1 MSPKFRRLATLR
13 KRSESGGFRGTIA
26 AMLALF
32 VTSVATAQNAV
43 PVPPLP
49 VAEGSADSP
58 LTTTAP
64 AATPA
69 PDPLPP
75 SAPKPPHIV
84 VPQDIQV
91 VSIQTPDGVGKT
103 ILGPEPAFKFATGD
117 SPEGH
122 LLTGLKVGS
131 TTIVQFPEPQGR
143 TGRNIYASIEIYGHL
158 HRPSDVDPLR
168 FPLRVTLSDDD
179 IESVLDQGRMI
190 TRVIYLED
198 PRQAIPYLSMPD
210 RLPTTELGPGEDPFR
225 IARALGRIMA
235 VVRIGTREPTAEEVN
250 MLGVSRLPLTGA
262 RCLYVSRTGE
272 GCRMSCPTVTCAPA
286 PVAESCKP
294 PKQPGMP
301 MDEYLCDGGDDGR
314 LASSTPGSSMGIEPQ
329 DAVIQFGIGQGPG
342 SRRMLP
348 TNIVC
353 IYAPRFAATEIRTG
367 ANENILVQGPYVKRN
382 AQLMEALRNRELGVK
397 LTRIDPPITNRMTQR
412 ASGIINRQAADTKIE
427 LRVLG
432 EFEIVDAVK
441 AHDFPIRPQG
451 ILTPVKAMSAREA
464 VGPVA
469 IKTAESVVVTGIE
482 QSASEKVMTWTP
494 HEQVGSEPVPDIPGL
509 AVIKRVSADEAMPG
523 EKVEFVIQF
532 RNMGNV
538 PIRAVSV
545 VDSLLPRLEYV
556 KGSARGPKGTVF
568 TANSN
573 VAGSTELRWDLPG
586 SIAPGDSGYVS
597 FEAVVR

>member
-1 MSPKFRRLATLR
+1 MSLNHFRFAASVTRRMRSRLFACLV
-13 KRSESGGFRGTIA
+13 
-26 AMLALF
+26 LF
-32 VTSVATAQNAV
+32 ASAVTTAQEVV
-43 PVPPLP
+43 PIPPLP
-49 VAEGSADSP
+49 VPDDVAEAAKVPDIKAAETSA
-58 LTTTAP
+58 AP
-64 AATPA
+64 Q
-69 PDPLPP
+69 PLPA
-75 SAPKPPHIV
+75 STPKPPHIV
-84 VPQDIQV
+84 VPQEIQV
-91 VSIQTPDGVGKT
+91 VSIQTPEGTGKAIVGPK
-103 ILGPEPAFKFATGD
+103 PAFDFAAAD

-122 LLTGLKVGS
+122 LLAGLRVGS
-131 TTIVQFPEPQGR
+131 TTIVHFPTPQGR
-143 TGRNIYASIEIYGHL
+143 DGKNIYASIELYGHL

-168 FPLRVTLSDDD
+168 FPLRITLSDDD
-179 IESVLDQGRMI
+179 IEGVLDQGRLI

-198 PRQAIPYLSMPD
+198 PNQAIPYQAMPD

-225 IARALGRIMA
+225 VARALGRIMA
-235 VVRIGTREPTAEEVN
+235 VVRIGTREPAQEEIA
-250 MLGVSRLPLTGA
+250 LLSSSRLPLTGA

-272 GCRMSCPTVTCAPA
+272 GCRMSCPTVTCSPA
-286 PVAESCKP
+286 PVAETCKP
-294 PKQPGMP
+294 PQQPGMP

-314 LASSTPGSSMGIEPQ
+314 LATSRAGSSLGIEPR
-329 DAVIQFGIGQGPG
+329 DAVVQFGIGSGPG

-353 IYAPRFAATEIRTG
+353 IYAPRFAATEVRTG
-367 ANENILVQGPYVKRN
+367 ANENIVVQGPVVKRN
-382 AQLMEALRNRELGVK
+382 AQQMEALRNRELGVR
-397 LTRIDPPITNRMTQR
+397 LTRIDPPVINRMTQR
-412 ASGIINRQAADTKIE
+412 ASGIVNRQSADAKIE

-441 AHDFPIRPQG
+441 AHDIPIRPQG
-451 ILTPVKAMSAREA
+451 IATPVKAGLAKDA

-509 AVIKRVSADEAMPG
+509 AVIKRVSASEAMPG

-556 KGSARGPKGTVF
+556 QGSARGPKGSVF
-568 TANSN
+568 TANVN
-573 VAGSTELRWDLPG
+573 EAGSTELRWDLPG
-586 SIAPGDSGYVS
+586 SVAPGDSGYVS
-597 FEAVVR
+597 FEALVR